1 MTVETEFTVSA
12 PGDRVW
18 AVLSQPDAFASVVPG
33 SSMRALD
40 GGVGCE
46 GRLRVVER
54 DCIGTL
60 RQIDVDEDG
69 RSTSCWFR
77 VRDANGPGFATGL
90 IRGRVSDANGSARVA
105 LTLEGRLAAPGTDE
119 TKVQD
124 QAEKLLASLAESLE
138 ASLAKRASKP
148 ATEPAPVAT
157 PAQAPPSPAT
167 SAPASSGPPAA
178 LVGAGILALLFAL
191 VLRRRGRRSRLPW

>member
-1 MTVETEFTVSA
+1 
-12 PGDRVW
+12 
-18 AVLSQPDAFASVVPG
+18 
-33 SSMRALD
+33 
-40 GGVGCE
+40 
-46 GRLRVVER
+46 
-54 DCIGTL
+54 
-60 RQIDVDEDG
+60 
-69 RSTSCWFR
+69 

-124 QAEKLLASLAESLE
+124 QAEQLLASLAESLE
-138 ASLAKRASKP
+138 ASLAERASKP
-148 ATEPAPVAT
+148 ASLPAPVAT

-167 SAPASSGPPAA
+167 SAPAGSGPPAA